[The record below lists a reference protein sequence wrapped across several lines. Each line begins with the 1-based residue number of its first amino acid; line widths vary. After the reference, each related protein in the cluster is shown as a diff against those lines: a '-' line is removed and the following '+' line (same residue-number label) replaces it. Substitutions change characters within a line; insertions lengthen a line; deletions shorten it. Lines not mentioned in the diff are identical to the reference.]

1 MLLAAPSPG
10 RSPALPKAFGSVR
23 RREAP
28 TLRVLVHGARWR
40 PHPRVGA
47 GPHPHALHL
56 PVPGV
61 LGHSLLVHRVHGL
74 RGEQSSLLCHPPR
87 AASPRHPCGA
97 GRGPWWRRW
106 WPCGTHWGVLIQ
118 HPGHV
123 LVTPLWG
130 QHCGVLT
137 PSTPHFLVTPLWGT
151 HWGGLQ
157 FKHPTHVGH
166 PPMGNP
172 LWGLHPQHPTLFGHL
187 PMGSPLWGSSA

>member
-10 RSPALPKAFGSVR
+10 RSPALPKAFSSVR

-74 RGEQSSLLCHPPR
+74 QGEQSSLLCHPPGLQPLVTR
-87 AASPRHPCGA
+87 VGWAGAPC
-97 GRGPWWRRW
+97 WRCW
-106 WPCGTHWGVLIQ
+106 WPRGTHWGGVLIQ

-130 QHCGVLT
+130 T
-137 PSTPHFLVTPLWGT
+137 HFWG
-151 HWGGLQ
+151 
-157 FKHPTHVGH
+157 P
-166 PPMGNP
+166 
-172 LWGLHPQHPTLFGHL
+172 HPQHPTLFGHL
-187 PMGSPLWGSSA
+187 PMGNPLWGSSA